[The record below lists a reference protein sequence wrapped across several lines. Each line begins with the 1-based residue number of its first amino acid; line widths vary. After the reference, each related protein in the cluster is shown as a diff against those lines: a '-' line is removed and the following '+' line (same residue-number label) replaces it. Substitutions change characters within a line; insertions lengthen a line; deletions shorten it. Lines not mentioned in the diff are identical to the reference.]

1 MVLQRKVQKFVDRK
15 QLYEDNNKNDYVL
28 IMGQCTKSLRVRLE
42 SRKDCKSLN
51 NDPIEPLKYIKETN
65 HIYHDG
71 KYAIE

>member
-1 MVLQRKVQKFVDRK
+1 
-15 QLYEDNNKNDYVL
+15 
-28 IMGQCTKSLRVRLE
+28 MGKWTNILRARLE

-65 HIYHDG
+65 HIYHDR